1 MTEVVVA
8 VEEEGLVAVLMA
20 QNIASDIC
28 SVGRET
34 EKKRRSILVSAKDWF
49 HTKANIS

>member
-28 SVGRET
+28 SVGKQKR
-34 EKKRRSILVSAKDWF
+34 KKDQFPKTCFFVVKP
-49 HTKANIS
+49 